1 MSARERVKALWGK
14 IPTPCKWIALAL
26 LLIALL
32 AAVEFLGFKG
42 RHYQAVCD
50 RITARVDQN
59 PGWDKPEYVDYQP
72 IVRNRYSRPCKRLRH
87 VNGIVVHY
95 VANPGTSAAANRNYF
110 AGLALSGATY
120 ASSHFIVGLSG
131 ETLQLIPLRE
141 IAYCSN
147 DRNADTI
154 SIECCHPDESGQFNE
169 ETYAALVA
177 LLADLCRTY
186 DLDPATDVIRHYDV
200 TGKLCPKYYVENPEA
215 WEGLLADLAAA
226 LETS

>member
-1 MSARERVKALWGK
+1 MKAFWRR
-14 IPTPCKWIALAL
+14 IPAPCKWIALAL
-26 LLIALL
+26 ALIALL
-32 AAVEFLGFKG
+32 AAIEFLGFHG

-50 RITARVDQN
+50 RITARIDQD

-72 IVRNRYSRPCKRLRH
+72 ISRNRYSRPGKRLRY

-110 AGLALSGATY
+110 ASLAVSGATY

-154 SIECCHPDESGQFNE
+154 SIECCHPDESGQFNDD
-169 ETYAALVA
+169 TYGALIT

-186 DLDPATDVIRHYDV
+186 DLDPGTDVIRHYDV
-200 TGKLCPKYYVENPEA
+200 TGKLCPKYYVDNPEA
-215 WEGLLADLAAA
+215 WDRLLADLAEA
-226 LETS
+226 LNA